1 MSITKKAAKEGFWL
15 AGFRFLTQ
23 GFSWVITIMIAR
35 ILVPEDYGLIAM
47 ASILTGYVEM
57 FSELG
62 LGAAIVQRETIS
74 QEDLSSIFWFSLFIG
89 IIFTLLGLGLA
100 YPTAWLF
107 NDLRIV
113 PITQLISVL
122 FIIGGLGT
130 VPHHLLS
137 REIRFKEIGAIK
149 LLAVIVASLSML
161 LMAYKGFGVWALALG
176 YIIQISLKVLLSFLI
191 SRWRPKFH
199 FQIREVKSFLKYGLN
214 VAGSRSLLYLSRKID
229 IFVVGKVFNAKLLG
243 YYSFAMQLATIP
255 NEKIIRII
263 QQVAFP
269 VVSRYQH
276 DLARCQ
282 ELYLKITKYVAL
294 IVIPLFLGGAFWGE
308 EIINALLGEKWAQ
321 ITFLFQILC
330 VAQLI
335 FSIAVINNVFNNAM
349 GRPHFVLVFQ
359 LINAIV
365 MPISIYIA
373 ARFGFNALVI
383 PWLTVFPIVNAIWT
397 LISLKRMEI
406 SLLKYLK
413 CFVTPFLG
421 TLFMIIGVFCI
432 QSLSDYVLSLSRE
445 FMIILVQDIIFG
457 AIFYFT
463 YLSFFER
470 KSLYEIK
477 SLRNS

>member
-1 MSITKKAAKEGFWL
+1 
-15 AGFRFLTQ
+15 
-23 GFSWVITIMIAR
+23 
-35 ILVPEDYGLIAM
+35 
-47 ASILTGYVEM
+47 
-57 FSELG
+57 
-62 LGAAIVQRETIS
+62 
-74 QEDLSSIFWFSLFIG
+74 
-89 IIFTLLGLGLA
+89 
-100 YPTAWLF
+100 
-107 NDLRIV
+107 
-113 PITQLISVL
+113 
-122 FIIGGLGT
+122 
-130 VPHHLLS
+130 
-137 REIRFKEIGAIK
+137 
-149 LLAVIVASLSML
+149 
-161 LMAYKGFGVWALALG
+161 
-176 YIIQISLKVLLSFLI
+176 
-191 SRWRPKFH
+191 
-199 FQIREVKSFLKYGLN
+199 
-214 VAGSRSLLYLSRKID
+214 
-229 IFVVGKVFNAKLLG
+229 
-243 YYSFAMQLATIP
+243 
-255 NEKIIRII
+255 
-263 QQVAFP
+263 
-269 VVSRYQH
+269 
-276 DLARCQ
+276 
-282 ELYLKITKYVAL
+282 
-294 IVIPLFLGGAFWGE
+294 
-308 EIINALLGEKWAQ
+308 
-321 ITFLFQILC
+321 